1 MSAIDNP
8 EVLSPSLDEL
18 EDDGPSVSLMDLLV
32 WLGDGKRWVAAATA
46 TAAVGAVAVALLLP
60 NLYTARTTLLAP
72 GSQQQSSSAAALAA
86 LGSLGGL
93 AGGISA
99 KTPDELYVSLLKS
112 DSVQRALASRFNL
125 MQRYEAKSYESLR
138 KEMAANIHVTSDKK
152 SGVLTVEVDDKEPQF
167 SADLANAHAAE
178 VTRLLGRLAVSEAQ
192 QRRVFF
198 EQQLKDTK
206 ENLIQAEQSLRAVQE
221 KSGMVVLDKQAEA
234 IITGVAQ
241 LKAQIAEREVRLRVL
256 RTGATSENPDV
267 QRLNSE
273 LAGLRAELA
282 RMETASPGAA
292 TGSIDIPVGKLPAAA
307 VDYIRARREVK
318 FQETLL
324 ESMLRQFEIA
334 KLDEAK
340 EGPSLQQVDIAQK
353 PDRKS
358 KPARAVIVL
367 ATTLLAFIAASMF
380 VVWRRYRALVNA
392 QDPSRAAAWQAIR
405 QAWRWRR
412 A

>member
-1 MSAIDNP
+1 M
-8 EVLSPSLDEL
+8 
-18 EDDGPSVSLMDLLV
+18 
-32 WLGDGKRWVAAATA
+32 
-46 TAAVGAVAVALLLP
+46 
-60 NLYTARTTLLAP
+60 
-72 GSQQQSSSAAALAA
+72 
-86 LGSLGGL
+86 
-93 AGGISA
+93 
-99 KTPDELYVSLLKS
+99 
-112 DSVQRALASRFNL
+112 
-125 MQRYEAKSYESLR
+125 
-138 KEMAANIHVTSDKK
+138 
-152 SGVLTVEVDDKEPQF
+152 
-167 SADLANAHAAE
+167 
-178 VTRLLGRLAVSEAQ
+178 
-192 QRRVFF
+192 
-198 EQQLKDTK
+198 
-206 ENLIQAEQSLRAVQE
+206 
-221 KSGMVVLDKQAEA
+221 
-234 IITGVAQ
+234 
-241 LKAQIAEREVRLRVL
+241 

-340 EGPSLQQVDIAQK
+340 EGPSLQQVDIAQP

-367 ATTLLAFIAASMF
+367 ATALLAFLGSSLF
-380 VVWRRYRALVNA
+380 VIWRRYGAVMRAH
-392 QDPSRAAAWQAIR
+392 DPSRVAAWQAIR

>member
-1 MSAIDNP
+1 M
-8 EVLSPSLDEL
+8 
-18 EDDGPSVSLMDLLV
+18 
-32 WLGDGKRWVAAATA
+32 
-46 TAAVGAVAVALLLP
+46 
-60 NLYTARTTLLAP
+60 
-72 GSQQQSSSAAALAA
+72 
-86 LGSLGGL
+86 
-93 AGGISA
+93 
-99 KTPDELYVSLLKS
+99 
-112 DSVQRALASRFNL
+112 
-125 MQRYEAKSYESLR
+125 
-138 KEMAANIHVTSDKK
+138 
-152 SGVLTVEVDDKEPQF
+152 
-167 SADLANAHAAE
+167 
-178 VTRLLGRLAVSEAQ
+178 
-192 QRRVFF
+192 
-198 EQQLKDTK
+198 
-206 ENLIQAEQSLRAVQE
+206 
-221 KSGMVVLDKQAEA
+221 
-234 IITGVAQ
+234 
-241 LKAQIAEREVRLRVL
+241 

-340 EGPSLQQVDIAQK
+340 EGPALQQVDIAQR

-358 KPARAVIVL
+358 KPGRAVIVL
-367 ATTLLAFIAASMF
+367 ATTLLAFLGSSLF
-380 VVWRRYRALVNA
+380 VIWRRYGALMRE

-405 QAWRWRR
+405 RAWRWRR